1 MVRRSA
7 NISVPR
13 QISMYLMRSLTETPL
28 QAIGII
34 LGGKDHSTIK
44 YGVEKIEKEM
54 AKDETLHNTINII
67 MKKINPA

>member
-1 MVRRSA
+1 MALKTLYTAVGRFERRT
-7 NISVPR
+7 NGCRRYCPV
-13 QISMYLMRSLTETPL
+13 
-28 QAIGII
+28 II

-54 AKDETLHNTINII
+54 AKDETLHNTISII